1 MDNKRLR
8 TDMPNKTQ
16 PVTGKGNSMLSVHRL
31 LRHCMD
37 LIDACDLLQTQCSLY
52 LNVDG
57 GSHESPAARVDQFGQ
72 VLTNYKEF
80 IREYE
85 QAILLFVANS
95 YKSAGTIVAQF
106 HQEKFMELY
115 LMLQKKYVT
124 ILKLYEL
131 VVVSRHKHVACKKH
145 E

>member
-1 MDNKRLR
+1 MDNKRLH
-8 TDMPNKTQ
+8 TDVSYKAQ
-16 PVTGKGNSMLSVHRL
+16 AVAGKGNSMLSVHRL

-57 GSHESPAARVDQFGQ
+57 SSHASSAARADQFGL

-80 IREYE
+80 IKEYE
-85 QAILLFVANS
+85 QAVLLFVANS
-95 YKSAGTIVAQF
+95 YKSAGVIVAQF

-131 VVVSRHKHVACKKH
+131 VVVSRHKPANGKKLR
-145 E
+145 